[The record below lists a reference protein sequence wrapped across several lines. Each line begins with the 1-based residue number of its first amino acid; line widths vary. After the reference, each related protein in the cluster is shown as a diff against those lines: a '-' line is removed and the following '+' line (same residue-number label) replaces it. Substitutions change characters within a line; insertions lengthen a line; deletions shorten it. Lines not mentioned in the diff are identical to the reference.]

1 MSTMI
6 ARLIAYFFVGVL
18 YAVGPLL
25 LLIAIA
31 SSIPTAEF
39 VLASTAT
46 DGTIVE
52 LERVYSKRH
61 RYVYEPVFR
70 FTANDGQTHMIRS
83 DSNTALVPFKRG
95 DRIRVLYLKD
105 HPETARVDTLP
116 QLWMPQLILAVL
128 GAVFTAFSVRIP
140 NQEES
145 SPPRCCN
152 QLIRPSPRVR
162 TASQRAFAFPL
173 VGQWQTA
180 PACKGRAGL
189 IT

>member
-1 MSTMI
+1 MI

-46 DGTIVE
+46 DGTVVD
-52 LERVYSKRH
+52 LERVYWPHRSKE
-61 RYVYEPVFR
+61 VYLPVFR
-70 FTANDGQTHMIRS
+70 FSSNDGQTHMIRS
-83 DSNTALVPFKRG
+83 SSNTALVPFKRG

-105 HPETARVDTLP
+105 HPETARIDTLP

-140 NQEES
+140 
-145 SPPRCCN
+145 
-152 QLIRPSPRVR
+152 IRK
-162 TASQRAFAFPL
+162 RAL
-173 VGQWQTA
+173 R
-180 PACKGRAGL
+180 RAAA
-189 IT
+189 IS

>member
-1 MSTMI
+1 MLFSLKQRLVNLAPASPSGGVFAPTYATLPPMSTMI

-105 HPETARVDTLP
+105 HPETARVDMLS

-140 NQEES
+140 
-145 SPPRCCN
+145 
-152 QLIRPSPRVR
+152 IRK
-162 TASQRAFAFPL
+162 RAL
-173 VGQWQTA
+173 R
-180 PACKGRAGL
+180 RAAA
-189 IT
+189 IS